1 MPTGIIDNLAD
12 NFLYMIHNLNEIQID
27 EFLKNQLIGHIG
39 CHAGGITYVVP
50 ISYAYDNGYVYAHT
64 HDGMKVDIMRKNPS
78 VCFEVDDTRDT
89 SNWKSVIS
97 WGTFEEVHEPA
108 ERRKGLQILNN
119 RVLPMVSSE
128 TTHLGTAWPF
138 SDDDPEVIEGIIF
151 RIHLTK
157 KTGRYEL
164 NEKSPH
170 FSY

>member
-1 MPTGIIDNLAD
+1 MPAGIFDNLAD
-12 NFLYMIHNLNEIQID
+12 NFFYMIHKLDEPQID
-27 EFLKNQLIGHIG
+27 EFLKKQLIGHIG

-50 ISYAYDNGYVYAHT
+50 LSYAYDNGYVWAHT
-64 HDGMKVDIMRKNPS
+64 QDGMKVDIMRKNPS

-89 SNWKSVIS
+89 SNWKSVIA
-97 WGTFEEVHEPA
+97 WGTFEEVYEA
-108 ERRKGLQILNN
+108 SERKKGLQILNS

-138 SDDDPEVIEGIIF
+138 SDDDSETVDGVIF
-151 RIHLTK
+151 RIFLTK

-164 NEKSPH
+164 NVKSPQ